1 MPATLRIAIVVLW
14 AQFLAVLGL
23 FAIYVVLLVRDPSI
37 LAFYVGAFGL
47 IFTAALFFMILALG
61 RFSTA
66 ARGGVFALELI
77 VLAPA
82 YYMITG
88 GKAWLGLIIG
98 LSAVAVIAL
107 LVLPPTNRVLS
118 R

>member
-82 YYMITG
+82 YFMING
-88 GKAWLGLIIG
+88 GLAWLGWIIAAVSVTVIGALVAPASARALG
-98 LSAVAVIAL
+98 L
-107 LVLPPTNRVLS
+107 
-118 R
+118 